1 MPHISLATPCGWK
14 ESHRCKSA
22 PEQDINS
29 MMTRE
34 EMKAAADFLRKY
46 VAAVETKLYWNMSTS
61 EAKAEIKEAKHL
73 ATLLDEAAE
82 KECN

>member
-1 MPHISLATPCGWK
+1 MPRTSPAIPCGWK

-22 PEQDINS
+22 PEQDINN

-46 VAAVETKLYWNMSTS
+46 ATAVETKLYWGMSTS
-61 EAKAEIKEAKHL
+61 AAKNEIKEARRL
-73 ATLLDEAAE
+73 AALLDGPSED
-82 KECN
+82 CN